1 MNGSFKDQLIN
12 IIQHLPPSLQLRELE
27 KLSMDIRLRNNL
39 RIEDERV
46 KFSRKYPRLRE
57 ESINYKR

>member
-1 MNGSFKDQLIN
+1 MNGSLKDQLIN

>member
-1 MNGSFKDQLIN
+1 MDTTLKDQLIN

>member
-1 MNGSFKDQLIN
+1 MNGSLKDQLIN
-12 IIQHLPPSLQLRELE
+12 IIQHLPPSLQLKELE